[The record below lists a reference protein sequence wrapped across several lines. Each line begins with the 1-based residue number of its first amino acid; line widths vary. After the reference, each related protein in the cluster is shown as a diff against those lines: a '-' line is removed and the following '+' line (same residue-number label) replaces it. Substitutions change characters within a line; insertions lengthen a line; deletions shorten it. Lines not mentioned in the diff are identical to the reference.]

1 MEWYVP
7 ITIIPGVA
15 LIVTSTTTQILA
27 LSSELNSLLSK
38 KCDSFQHTIAA
49 QKLKQLNLLT
59 RANFFLYLSI
69 ALYVF
74 SGIVAL
80 MITSKA
86 LFSLPNLMLYT
97 GTLALLIAIIQL
109 NIFAFRAVKIRH
121 SQFSHNEHL
130 Q

>member
-86 LFSLPNLMLYT
+86 LFSLPNLMLYA
-97 GTLALLIAIIQL
+97 GTLALLIAIVQL

-121 SQFSHNEHL
+121 NQFSHNEHL
-130 Q
+130 I